1 MSGVELLGLLSQRQ
15 PAPEFLTVMMTAYAT
30 LENAVLATKR
40 GAEDFLAKP
49 FTPEE
54 LRAVIDKATRHLLLI
69 RETRRL
75 AQEKRQIRFQLLSVI
90 VHELKAPLNAI
101 QGYLYLMKD
110 LPAEEDPTVHANA
123 IDRCLVRID
132 GMRKLIMDLLDVT
145 RLESGQKRRDL
156 LPLDL
161 RDVAVAAVESVTPEA
176 AGRQIVLN
184 LTAPDPVPVM
194 ADRGEMEIVLNN
206 LLTNAVKYNR
216 DGGRVDVA
224 LRAVGA
230 RVVIE
235 VADTGIGMTP
245 EECGRLFEEFV
256 RIKNDH
262 TRNIVG
268 SGLGLSIL
276 RRLARLY
283 GGDVTV
289 ASEPDVGTTFTVEF
303 AADPAAAGK

>member
-1 MSGVELLGLLSQRQ
+1 
-15 PAPEFLTVMMTAYAT
+15 MTAYAT

-54 LRAVIDKATRHLLLI
+54 LRAVVDKTTRHLLLI
-69 RETRRL
+69 RETRKL
-75 AQEKRQIRFQLLSVI
+75 ASEKRQIRFQLLSVI

-110 LPAEEDPTVHANA
+110 LPAEDDPTVHANA

-145 RLESGQKRRDL
+145 KLESGQKRRDL

-161 RDVAVAAVESVTPEA
+161 RDVAVAAVESVAPEA
-176 AGRQIVLN
+176 AGRRIVVN
-184 LTAPDPVPVM
+184 LCAPEPVPVI

-216 DGGRVDVA
+216 DGGRVDVSLSA
-224 LRAVGA
+224 AAG
-230 RVVIE
+230 RVSIQ

-245 EECGRLFEEFV
+245 DECGRLFGEFV
-256 RIKNDH
+256 RIKNDS
-262 TRNIVG
+262 TRNIMG

-283 GGDVTV
+283 GGDVAVT
-289 ASEPDVGTTFTVEF
+289 SEPGVGSTFTVEF
-303 AADPAAAGK
+303 AAVPAAVVNA